1 MSANQVSPSIA
12 LKVARARWVSEH
24 VIPCEQRMRAW
35 LKRWGVKHEDG
46 DEIIQDA
53 YCRIATLDT
62 VAHIDDPRA
71 YFFSIV
77 RNLTIRRLRRGRVV
91 EIATIAEIDACQDLH
106 QSSPERQAADRQD
119 YQRLLALIQ
128 ALPPKCR
135 RIVELRK
142 LEGWSQREIAQHL
155 GISEK
160 TVEKQIWLGL
170 KAVRFGWSQ
179 SSITDTEGMLRTVR
193 K

>member
-1 MSANQVSPSIA
+1 M
-12 LKVARARWVSEH
+12 
-24 VIPCEQRMRAW
+24 
-35 LKRWGVKHEDG
+35 KREDS

-53 YCRIATLDT
+53 YCRIATLET

-71 YFFSIV
+71 YFFSII
-77 RNLTIRRLRRGRVV
+77 RNLTIRRLRRERVV
-91 EIATIAEIDACQDLH
+91 ELQTIAEIDACHDVH

-119 YQRLLALIQ
+119 YQRLLALIR

-135 RIVELRK
+135 QVVELRK
-142 LEGWSQREIAQHL
+142 LEGWSQREIAQHF

-170 KAVRFGWSQ
+170 KAVRLGWSNGGQ
-179 SSITDTEGMLRTVR
+179 TDNEDVLRTAR
-193 K
+193 N